1 MSEQEKQ
8 IYGSLLES
16 TEPEINLPGVI
27 GDEWADPEEFLNDFC
42 SDNIEAQIEARKL
55 HSQLF

>member
-8 IYGSLLES
+8 IFSSSVES
-16 TEPEINLPGVI
+16 TGIDTEIDLPNVI

-42 SDNIEAQIEARKL
+42 SDNVEAEIKSRKY
-55 HSQLF
+55 F